1 MSAPIKPTDSWQ
13 HDDIDMIIDVR
24 APAEFAD
31 DHIIGAVNLP
41 VLDDAER
48 AEVGTLY
55 KQVSPFV
62 ARKRGAA
69 LVSQNIA
76 RHLAQV
82 LKDKPAD
89 FRPLVHCWRGGQRS
103 RSMAT
108 ILAEIGWP
116 CYLLNGG
123 YKAYRAEVMRALE
136 VLPARFQ
143 LRIIG
148 GPTGTAKTRLLHI
161 IAEKG
166 GQILDLEGLAAHKGS
181 LLGADPH
188 HPQPS
193 QRLFESRLYA
203 SLSALAPDKPVYI
216 EAESAKIGNVQIPKS
231 LWRGMSAAPS
241 VSLSAPLSA
250 RVAYL
255 LEDYPHLTAQPDLFT
270 KLVEGMRHRHGRDCT
285 DKWAEYIDRQDWPA
299 LAAALLSDHYDPA
312 YHRSAARH
320 ERPHSWALEMTDCTA
335 PCLHQAAEQIL
346 KDACWAR

>member
-1 MSAPIKPTDSWQ
+1 MTAPIKPTDSWQ
-13 HDDIDMIIDVR
+13 HDDIDIIIDVR

-31 DHIIGAVNLP
+31 DHIIGAINLP
-41 VLDDAER
+41 VLDDEER

-55 KQVSPFV
+55 KQESPFI

-69 LVSQNIA
+69 LVARNIA
-76 RHLAQV
+76 RHLETT
-82 LKDKPAD
+82 LSDKPAD

-116 CYLLNGG
+116 CYVLTGG
-123 YKAYRAEVMRALE
+123 YKAYRAQVMAALDQI
-136 VLPARFQ
+136 PAGFHWR
-143 LRIIG
+143 LIG

-161 IAEKG
+161 LAEHG
-166 GQILDLEGLAAHKGS
+166 AQILDLEGLAAHKGS

-203 SLSALAPDKPVYI
+203 SLTALSPDQPVYI

-231 LWRGMSAAPS
+231 LWRSMNAAPA

-255 LEDYPHLTAQPDLFT
+255 LSDYPHLTAQPELFNR
-270 KLVEGMRHRHGRDCT
+270 LVEGMQWRHGRACT
-285 DKWAEYIDRQDWPA
+285 DIWAEFIQQQDWTS
-299 LAAALLSDHYDPA
+299 LASALLRDHYDPA
-312 YHRSAARH
+312 YYRSARRH
-320 ERPHSWALEMTDCTA
+320 TRPHSWELALPDCTDDS
-335 PCLHQAAEQIL
+335 LHQAARQICQP
-346 KDACWAR
+346 DSWS